1 MASFMR
7 GNVLDQS
14 YDFEYEVGQ
23 WTYGQ
28 ISVVRHRESDK
39 LRACKIVPKSLVRGT
54 PQKFAQLRRL
64 ADLQHPYICSV
75 TEVLEDQGNYY
86 IVSEF
91 MQGGEVSDWVE
102 RLLEGYVVQEQ
113 TCAAYIRQAII
124 AMVHSHSAQVYH
136 GSLLPS
142 SLSLSSKMPDA
153 TVKVTDF
160 GIAPILDPD
169 NAIIQRNNSPYTA
182 PEILSGEYAFVDSSA
197 DMYSIGAIAHALLV
211 GKPPSPESN
220 KSFWAFMRGRN
231 DDALWAERS
240 ALSRDFVQHL
250 LRPWDERLTPARALQ
265 HPWLKGLQPIGG
277 VIEDTNISRDIRH
290 KTLCYMLAVLM
301 VPSMI
306 PYKDFENMRS
316 MYAQVDADKDGLAP
330 RHMVKRILMTR
341 CNIKEAVDAAIA
353 IADVNQSDVLDLCSC
368 ACADLIAREFFAA
381 GPTGQPLLGPFRATD
396 LAPRMLKRFFEAFGA
411 KPTVTLAGLRARIRT
426 STANEFETHAHVSYD
441 QILEDFPDSGTID
454 AQMLTTLLS
463 TGAGKGTP
471 LGDNDFEDGKGASKW
486 SLAGLK
492 GGFMGMFQAC
502 VASPVDHEDIS
513 YTGQ

>member
-23 WTYGQ
+23 WTYGK
-28 ISVVRHRESDK
+28 ISVLRNRESDK
-39 LRACKIVPKSLVRGT
+39 LRVCKTVPKKLVGGSSSKLGHLKKLV
-54 PQKFAQLRRL
+54 Q
-64 ADLQHPYICSV
+64 LQHPYICSV
-75 TEVLEDQGNYY
+75 TEVLDDQSNYY

-102 RLLEGYVVQEQ
+102 RLLEGYTVQEQ

-124 AMVHSHSAQVYH
+124 AMVHSHSAQVFH

-169 NAIIQRNNSPYTA
+169 NVIVQRLQSPYTA
-182 PEILSGEYAFVDSSA
+182 PEILSGEYAFVDTSA

-211 GKPPSPESN
+211 GKPPSQAN
-220 KSFWAFMRGRN
+220 DATFWSRMRRN
-231 DDALWAERS
+231 DDAMWAERS
-240 ALSRDFVQHL
+240 ALSRDFVNHL
-250 LRPWDERLTPARALQ
+250 LKPWDERLSPARALQ
-265 HPWLKGLQPIGG
+265 HPWLKGTCGAIGG
-277 VIEDTNISRDIRH
+277 VIEDSNVSRDIRH

-301 VPSMI
+301 VPNMI

-316 MYAQVDADKDGLAP
+316 MYAQVDTDKDGLAP

-341 CNIKEAVDAAIA
+341 CQIKEAVDAAIA
-353 IADVNQSDVLDLCSC
+353 IADVNQSDVLDLCAC

-381 GPTGQPLLGPFRATD
+381 GPTGQPLLGPFRSTD
-396 LAPRMLKRFFEAFGA
+396 LAPRDRKS
-411 KPTVTLAGLRARIRT
+411 V
-426 STANEFETHAHVSYD
+426 V
-441 QILEDFPDSGTID
+441 
-454 AQMLTTLLS
+454 
-463 TGAGKGTP
+463 
-471 LGDNDFEDGKGASKW
+471 
-486 SLAGLK
+486 
-492 GGFMGMFQAC
+492 
-502 VASPVDHEDIS
+502 
-513 YTGQ
+513 